1 MASHSNSGKHF
12 SQVFAFLWSKSFLY
26 CLEIFGFNFFD
37 PFHFLLYFFTF
48 TSTLSS
54 KTLSKV
60 SSLLTSNYKF
70 CCFSFSAVYLV
81 VVYFSWAEQSF
92 LKASWGFL
100 NWVIKNSGGY
110 LSNFAKFYFFSSSH
124 FMCWNKLYYRVS
136 LGFDLFFFFCQFS
149 CFVAAW
155 VLVLCIDSFCLF
167 FLLVLFTFGCL
178 TWFVWSDELC
188 FMLFCFQLF
197 LKMCYWE
204 GCSAM
209 EFICGAVTWIG

>member
-1 MASHSNSGKHF
+1 MEFLSSRIFFHHIYHYFSTMASHSNSGKHF

-81 VVYFSWAEQSF
+81 SVFSWAEPNY

-100 NWVIKNSGGY
+100 NLAVKKPRWV
-110 LSNFAKFYFFSSSH
+110 FQH
-124 FMCWNKLYYRVS
+124 FCKIS
-136 LGFDLFFFFCQFS
+136 FFFLPFH
-149 CFVAAW
+149 
-155 VLVLCIDSFCLF
+155 VL
-167 FLLVLFTFGCL
+167 
-178 TWFVWSDELC
+178 E
-188 FMLFCFQLF
+188 
-197 LKMCYWE
+197 
-204 GCSAM
+204 
-209 EFICGAVTWIG
+209 